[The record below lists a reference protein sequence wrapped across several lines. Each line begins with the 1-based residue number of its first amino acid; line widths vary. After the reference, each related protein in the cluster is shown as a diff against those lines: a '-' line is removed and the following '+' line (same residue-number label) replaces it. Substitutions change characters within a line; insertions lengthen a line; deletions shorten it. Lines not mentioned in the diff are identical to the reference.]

1 MGGRRPARLPRLGI
15 LGTYPPTR
23 CGIATFSAALADG
36 LAANDAD
43 VQVVR
48 IADGSSSSSERII
61 GEHVTGAPLATALTA
76 ELLNRRDIAV
86 IQHQDGLYGDT
97 GGAEVL
103 DILRALTVP
112 SIVVAHSIPKNPT
125 PQQRSVL
132 VTIAELAD
140 RIVVTSE
147 AAATRLRVE
156 YGVIAPRIATISHGG
171 AVPPPT
177 AAAGRR
183 GRPTLLTWGLLGP
196 GKGIERVIDAM
207 TSLHDIRC
215 QPRYLVAGRTHP
227 TVLAAEGEAYREA
240 RTAQVQRLGLTKS
253 VEFDGMYRDPSS
265 LSDLVRTAAVVVLPY
280 DSADE
285 VSSGVLVDAI
295 ANGRPV
301 IATAFPHAV
310 ELLGSGAGIIV
321 GHDDPDALVTAL
333 RRVLTEPRLSGDMA
347 AEARRLAPTLAW
359 PVVAESYLSLASDLI
374 AAR

>member
-1 MGGRRPARLPRLGI
+1 M
-15 LGTYPPTR
+15 
-23 CGIATFSAALADG
+23 
-36 LAANDAD
+36 
-43 VQVVR
+43 
-48 IADGSSSSSERII
+48 
-61 GEHVTGAPLATALTA
+61 
-76 ELLNRRDIAV
+76 
-86 IQHQDGLYGDT
+86 
-97 GGAEVL
+97 
-103 DILRALTVP
+103 
-112 SIVVAHSIPKNPT
+112 
-125 PQQRSVL
+125 
-132 VTIAELAD
+132 
-140 RIVVTSE
+140 
-147 AAATRLRVE
+147 
-156 YGVIAPRIATISHGG
+156 
-171 AVPPPT
+171 
-177 AAAGRR
+177 
-183 GRPTLLTWGLLGP
+183 TWGLLGP

-359 PVVAESYLSLASDLI
+359 PVVAESVSESGVRPDRRTMTAASAPKFDPSVANDRQAWHFRACESARPPGPSTATAPTIWRVCWSLRRASPN
-374 AAR
+374 RSKK